1 MALYLIGD
9 VQGCDDALARL
20 LDEIAFSPS
29 RDTLVLLGDLV
40 NRGPQSLAVLRRMM
54 SLEGCADCLLG
65 NHDLHLLAVAHG
77 VRQPHRSDTLDDI
90 LQAPN
95 RAALLD
101 WLRARPL
108 ALQMQGWLMVHA
120 GVLPQWDAAQ
130 TLALAAELEG
140 ELRGP
145 DWGVFLHNMYGNR
158 PDRWSEQ
165 LHGLD
170 RLRVIVNALTRLRF
184 CSTSG
189 VMEFETKDSAAS
201 APAGFMPWFDVPQRR
216 TEGTRIAFGHWSTL
230 GNVQRSDLLALD
242 TGCVWGGCLTAAR
255 IGSWAAMPNASAC
268 AAHRPRNRAPE
279 PLAQVFSAGADAL
292 NSAGTF
298 LRVLILGDRR
308 LVAAGLAAASH
319 DGVVSAARVGS

>member
-40 NRGPQSLAVLRRMM
+40 NRGPQSLAVLRRMVA
-54 SLEGCADCLLG
+54 LEASAHCLLG

-77 VRQPHRSDTLDDI
+77 VRKPHRSDTLDDI
-90 LQAPN
+90 LQAPD

-108 ALQMQGWLMVHA
+108 ALQRQGWLMVHA

-184 CSTSG
+184 CSTDG

-201 APAGFMPWFDVPQRR
+201 APAGFMPWFEVPQRR
-216 TEGTRIAFGHWSTL
+216 SEGSRIAFGHWSTL
-230 GNVQRSDLLALD
+230 GNVQRHDVLSLD

-255 IGSWAAMPNASAC
+255 IGSDGDAERISVRC
-268 AAHRPRNRAPE
+268 AQ
-279 PLAQVFSAGADAL
+279 AQKPGA
-292 NSAGTF
+292 
-298 LRVLILGDRR
+298 
-308 LVAAGLAAASH
+308 
-319 DGVVSAARVGS
+319 

>member
-40 NRGPQSLAVLRRMM
+40 NRGPQSLAVLRRMVA
-54 SLEGCADCLLG
+54 LEASAHCLLG

-77 VRQPHRSDTLDDI
+77 VRKPHRSDTLDDI
-90 LQAPN
+90 LQAPD

-108 ALQMQGWLMVHA
+108 ALQRQGWLMVHA

-130 TLALAAELEG
+130 TLALSAELES

-158 PDRWSEQ
+158 PDRWNDQ

-184 CSTSG
+184 CSIDG

-201 APAGFMPWFDVPQRR
+201 APAGFMPWFEVPQRR
-216 TEGTRIAFGHWSTL
+216 SEGTRIAFGHWSTL
-230 GNVQRSDLLALD
+230 GNVQRHDLLPLD

-255 IGSWAAMPNASAC
+255 IG
-268 AAHRPRNRAPE
+268 
-279 PLAQVFSAGADAL
+279 
-292 NSAGTF
+292 
-298 LRVLILGDRR
+298 
-308 LVAAGLAAASH
+308 H
-319 DGVVSAARVGS
+319 DGNAERISVRCAQAQKPGT